1 MKRELTLGVIGH
13 VDHGK
18 TALVEALTGTSTD
31 RLKEERERGMSIVLG
46 FAYLETA
53 QAIIDLVDV
62 PGHEAFVRAMVAG
75 ASGFDGVVLVVAANE
90 GIKPQTREHLAIAR
104 MLDTR
109 HGLIVMTKTDLVAPD
124 QARAVAAAVRELAAG
139 TSLEGAPL
147 VAASITDAASI
158 AAVRSAIEAL
168 AARVRPVR
176 PAGRDF
182 FLPVDR
188 VFTIKG
194 FGVVATGTLRGGSLH
209 AGDRVAVMPRDK
221 SATVRGTC
229 RRSCWCVATT

>member
-31 RLKEERERGMSIVLG
+31 HLKEERERGMSIVLG
-46 FAYLETA
+46 FAYLETE
-53 QAIIDLVDV
+53 QTVIDLVDV

-75 ASGFDGVVLVVAANE
+75 ATGFDGIVLVVAANE

-104 MLDTR
+104 LLDIR
-109 HGLIVMTKTDLVAPD
+109 HGLVVVTKADLVSPEEAL
-124 QARAVAAAVRELAAG
+124 AVAAAARELTAG
-139 TSLEGAPL
+139 TFLDGAAL
-147 VAASITDAASI
+147 VTASITDTASI
-158 AAVRSAIEAL
+158 AGVRAALDAL
-168 AARVRPVR
+168 AMRAEVAR

-209 AGDRVAVMPRDK
+209 AGDRVSVKIGRAHV
-221 SATVRGTC
+221 
-229 RRSCWCVATT
+229 